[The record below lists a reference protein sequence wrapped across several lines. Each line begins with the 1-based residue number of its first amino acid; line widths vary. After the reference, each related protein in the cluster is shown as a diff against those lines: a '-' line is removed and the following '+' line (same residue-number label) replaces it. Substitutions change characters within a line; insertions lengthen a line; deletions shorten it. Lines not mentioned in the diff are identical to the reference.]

1 MDGKFSVG
9 YRDAVVRTVVNLD
22 RETTAAYTLILEA
35 IGSWRPIPPTTQ
47 TVPMCAPPTTL
58 LLNQPSRPRLQVPY
72 SILKVTP
79 IHSHSCP
86 PMPTHSTLILVE
98 GKEQAAHQHL
108 GETELCACPPAPMSG
123 ALVTVG
129 VAVVPVLA
137 LSGLLR
143 LGTPTCMQSCLQ

>member
-58 LLNQPSRPRLQVPY
+58 LLNQPSRPRPQVPY
-72 SILKVTP
+72 STFKVTSRSFP
-79 IHSHSCP
+79 LV
-86 PMPTHSTLILVE
+86 PTHSALILIE

-108 GETELCACPPAPMSG
+108 GETELC
-123 ALVTVG
+123 
-129 VAVVPVLA
+129 VLDP
-137 LSGLLR
+137 SHPCQG
-143 LGTPTCMQSCLQ
+143 PW